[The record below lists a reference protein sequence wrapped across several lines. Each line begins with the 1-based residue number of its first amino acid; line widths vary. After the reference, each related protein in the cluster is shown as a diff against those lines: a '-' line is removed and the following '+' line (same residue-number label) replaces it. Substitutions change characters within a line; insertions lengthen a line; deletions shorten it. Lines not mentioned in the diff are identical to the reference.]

1 LPPPAKSESPLEDSA
16 MSTARRTSKRPLDRA
31 SQLRYARQI
40 IELEARALS
49 QLAGR
54 LDESFCAGVAG
65 LYGCRGSV
73 ITTGMGKA
81 GMIAQKI
88 AATLASTGTR
98 SHWLHPAEAVHGDL
112 GRIRAD
118 DVVLLFSQSGET
130 EEVVRMLPSLS
141 EFGVTMIAITAR
153 RSSTLGRAAGVVIE
167 LGALQEACEHGL
179 APSTSTTAM
188 LALGDALAL
197 VTSRMREFGRADFA
211 RFHPAGSL
219 GRQLSKVD
227 EFMRP
232 LAECRV
238 AGEWLN
244 VRKVFVEHSQ
254 TGRRTG
260 AIMLVTRAGKL
271 AGIFTDSD
279 LARLFEHNRDAA
291 LDRPI
296 REVMTASPS
305 TVPAGSRMLDAV
317 AIMAERKISELPVV
331 DRRGRPAGLLDITDV
346 VALFP
351 EARSALAPDGPRLAA
366 LPDPQPNRKSKP
378 RKAAGRGGRS
388 RKVA

>member
-1 LPPPAKSESPLEDSA
+1 
-16 MSTARRTSKRPLDRA
+16 MSTARRVSKRPLDRA
-31 SQLRYARQI
+31 AQLRYAREI

-49 QLAGR
+49 QLAER
-54 LDESFCAGVAG
+54 LDESFCAGVAS
-65 LYGCRGSV
+65 LYGCQGSV

-112 GRIRAD
+112 GRIRAE

-130 EEVVRMLPSLS
+130 EEVVRLLPSLTT
-141 EFGVTMIAITAR
+141 FGVTMIAITAR
-153 RSSTLGRAAGVVIE
+153 RTSTLGRAANVVIE
-167 LGALQEACEHGL
+167 LGPLQEACEHGL

-188 LALGDALAL
+188 LACGDALAL
-197 VTSRMREFGRADFA
+197 VTSRMREFRREDFA

-244 VRKVFVEHSQ
+244 VRKVFVEHAQ
-254 TGRRTG
+254 AGRRTG

-291 LDRPI
+291 LDCPI
-296 REVMTASPS
+296 REVMTARPS
-305 TVPAGSRMLDAV
+305 TVPSGSMMLDAV
-317 AIMAERKISELPVV
+317 TVMAERKISELPVI

-351 EARSALAPDGPRLAA
+351 EARSALAPDGPRLAR
-366 LPDPQPNRKSKP
+366 LPDVKTLGEKKRKVP
-378 RKAAGRGGRS
+378 IVRGGRS
-388 RKVA
+388 RKTA